1 MGTNE
6 RGGSI
11 ETKSK
16 GGIEW
21 RQGEVAPQDI
31 NNPIVLNAGRGL
43 GR

>member
-1 MGTNE
+1 MGANE
-6 RGGSI
+6 KEGST

-16 GGIEW
+16 GGIVW